1 MKRKRKNTASVA
13 GGKRK
18 SGLEY
23 LLEST
28 SGEQILGGKWTEE
41 ENFLLMQILT
51 DSPELIAGG
60 SESTS
65 VATEEFNKIAVQ
77 AKETFG
83 IDNVETKSEKSIE
96 SKVAQLK
103 KKKEL
108 VYLVLEEQLNIFM
121 KQFQV

>member
-1 MKRKRKNTASVA
+1 MA